1 MSSGSS
7 NIDPNEFNEI
17 NGANAGNSEREHHN
31 AAEEMPDPDMLH
43 PDMPRATSRSSHS
56 RGASGQSR
64 RIRQRMLTPG
74 IGNQYR
80 IWVYHPMHEPHPNR
94 HTLNRIIF
102 SIARAL
108 RTRRS
113 VPPQPGQRPGVIYR
127 RNADLI
133 TIDVERDFS
142 SYGRS

>member
-7 NIDPNEFNEI
+7 NIDPNEFNES
-17 NGANAGNSEREHHN
+17 NGGNAGSSDW
-31 AAEEMPDPDMLH
+31 AAQEVS
-43 PDMPRATSRSSHS
+43 RASQRSGQS
-56 RGASGQSR
+56 RGASGHSR

-80 IWVYHPMHEPHPNR
+80 IWVYHPISEPHPNR

-113 VPPQPGQRPGVIYR
+113 VPPQPGLRPGVIYR
-127 RNADLI
+127 RNADMI
-133 TIDVERDFS
+133 TIDVERK
-142 SYGRS
+142 

>member
-7 NIDPNEFNEI
+7 NIDPSEFNEN
-17 NGANAGNSEREHHN
+17 NGVNADSSERERQN
-31 AAEEMPDPDMLH
+31 AAQEMPH

-56 RGASGQSR
+56 RGSNGHSR
-64 RIRQRMLTPG
+64 RFRQRMSTPP

-80 IWVYHPMHEPHPNR
+80 IWVYHPMYEPHPNR
-94 HTLNRIIF
+94 HALNRIIF

-133 TIDVERDFS
+133 TIDVERE
-142 SYGRS
+142 